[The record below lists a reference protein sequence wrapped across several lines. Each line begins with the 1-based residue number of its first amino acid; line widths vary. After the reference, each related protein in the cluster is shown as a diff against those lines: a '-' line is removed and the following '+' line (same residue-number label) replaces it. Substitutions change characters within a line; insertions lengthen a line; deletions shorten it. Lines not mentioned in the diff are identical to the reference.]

1 MALGDENSLAG
12 TTKAHKYIL
21 HQLPTVD
28 F

>member
-12 TTKAHKYIL
+12 TTKAHKNIL
-21 HQLPTVD
+21 HPQVMVD

>member
-1 MALGDENSLAG
+1 LGDENSLAG